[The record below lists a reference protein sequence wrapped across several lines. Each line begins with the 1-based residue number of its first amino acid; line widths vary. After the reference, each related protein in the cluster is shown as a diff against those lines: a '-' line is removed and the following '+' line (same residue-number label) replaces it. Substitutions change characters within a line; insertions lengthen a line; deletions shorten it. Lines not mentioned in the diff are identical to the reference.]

1 MGSMS
6 AAGECNLTIPVE
18 IRKKKKAV
26 NCRAQRDLGIHLFP
40 KMPSELKAH
49 NKLELSLPVS
59 QSPVAFPQYYSIDNL
74 IW

>member
-40 KMPSELKAH
+40 KMPSELRH
-49 NKLELSLPVS
+49 TIN
-59 QSPVAFPQYYSIDNL
+59 
-74 IW
+74 